1 MTYAD
6 GKATEKVFLKLAF
19 PRSLRVVILLRVSSM
34 KRVLISTIMRIRKDS
49 GKDGKNGR
57 EDKISIKT
65 NNLDRIQNV

>member
-19 PRSLRVVILLRVSSM
+19 PRSLMVKTLLKVSSM

-49 GKDGKNGR
+49 EEEER
-57 EDKISIKT
+57 S
-65 NNLDRIQNV
+65 